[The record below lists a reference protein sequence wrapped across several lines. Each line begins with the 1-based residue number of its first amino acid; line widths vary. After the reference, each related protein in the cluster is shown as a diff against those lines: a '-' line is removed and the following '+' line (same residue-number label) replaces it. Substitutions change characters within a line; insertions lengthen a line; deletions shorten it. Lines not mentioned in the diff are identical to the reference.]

1 MVSYLSFTFNL
12 SKFKTMKTLLLI
24 LSIAAFASCST
35 AYKSGQTPDDLYYS
49 KSKVIVEKESENRYE
64 RRQDYTSEDR
74 QIRMA
79 IHDPRWRNLDYDY
92 DYDCHY
98 SPYAY
103 GYNYGYY
110 YNPFYYPYPVYTGG
124 VKYVNPKNTTIRT
137 ANLGAYSNTVTTYTP
152 TKGYGTVKTI
162 AIRGYNNSNTQNTR
176 TTNNETRTYTEPRS
190 ETRTYSPAPSNNSS
204 NSNSSTPAQGT
215 SVTMPGRGGN

>member
-1 MVSYLSFTFNL
+1 MFIFNL

-24 LSIAAFASCST
+24 LSITTLASCST

-49 KSKVIVEKESENRYE
+49 KSKVFVEKESENRYE
-64 RRQDYTSEDR
+64 RTEDYTSQDR

-79 IHDPRWRNLDYDY
+79 INDRRWRNLDYDY
-92 DYDCHY
+92 DYDCRY

-110 YNPFYYPYPVYTGG
+110 YNPFYYPYPVYSGG

-152 TKGYGTVKTI
+152 TKAYGTVKTI
-162 AIRGYNNSNTQNTR
+162 AIRGYNNTNTR
-176 TTNNETRTYTEPRS
+176 STRNSNNEVRTYTEPRS
-190 ETRTYSPAPSNNSS
+190 ETRTYSPSPS
-204 NSNSSTPAQGT
+204 NSNGSSSSSPSSSGST
-215 SVTMPGRGGN
+215 VTRPSRGGN

>member
-1 MVSYLSFTFNL
+1 
-12 SKFKTMKTLLLI
+12 MKTLLLI
-24 LSIAAFASCST
+24 LSIAALASCST

-64 RRQDYTSEDR
+64 RREDYTSEDR

-92 DYDCHY
+92 DYDCRY

-110 YNPFYYPYPVYTGG
+110 YNPFYYPYPVYSAG
-124 VKYVNPKNTTIRT
+124 VKYVNPKNTTIRK
-137 ANLGAYSNTVTTYTP
+137 ANLGGYNNTVTTYTP
-152 TKGYGTVKTI
+152 TKGYGTVKTTTT
-162 AIRGYNNSNTQNTR
+162 RRYNNSNTQNTR
-176 TTNNETRTYTEPRS
+176 SSNNDAPTYTETRS
-190 ETRTYSPAPSNNSS
+190 ETRTYTPAPSNNSS
-204 NSNSSTPAQGT
+204 SSGSNSSTPSSSGT
-215 SVTMPGRGGN
+215 TVARPGRGGN